1 MNSHDGYLSCTC
13 KIGQPNQPIWWQS
26 FALSWSVLKMPL
38 WGLNFLHILEIPSS
52 SRHEKRCQMLKRHF
66 GVFKYSRKHL
76 QLYQQFQILKDF
88 LTVMNAIVFFIKTL
102 TFLKNYYSCMNLRKA
117 LLANVRFLRQR
128 GWGITTWIMEFIGKR
143 SHKKAVREWGCVR
156 SIGRTTRSQES
167 SLRCAGWVEEAF
179 FAGATLPQL
188 CLPVGMQQ
196 LFAPSSTVD
205 TVQDFLIK
213 SGIKPHMHLWE
224 ISIFSLNNIIVRPT
238 KSMNR
243 VDKNWAQF

>member
-1 MNSHDGYLSCTC
+1 MAFWATC
-13 KIGQPNQPIWWQS
+13 KIGQPIQPIWWQS
-26 FALSWSVLKMPL
+26 FALSWSALKKPS
-38 WGLNFLHILEIPSS
+38 WGLNFLHIFEIPSS

-66 GVFKYSRKHL
+66 GVFEYSRKHL
-76 QLYQQFQILKDF
+76 DWYQQFQILKDF
-88 LTVMNAIVFFIKTL
+88 LTVMNAIVVFIKTL

-117 LLANVRFLRQR
+117 LLANIRFLRQR

-167 SLRCAGWVEEAF
+167 SLRWVEEAF

-196 LFAPSSTVD
+196 LFAPSSTGGLLVKIFK
-205 TVQDFLIK
+205 VVKFHRDFKFK
-213 SGIKPHMHLWE
+213 S
-224 ISIFSLNNIIVRPT
+224 
-238 KSMNR
+238 
-243 VDKNWAQF
+243 